1 MTIITLFGGALRELQ
16 WKCHITKTMGIGLDI
31 KLNLTP
37 LAEFQVDIILIN
49 ANGYLLYAPFKAR
62 TFRLTLL
69 VC

>member
-1 MTIITLFGGALRELQ
+1 
-16 WKCHITKTMGIGLDI
+16 MGIGLDI